1 MGTDRQSIIRGMEQ
15 EKIIAIVRGYSQDE
29 ILRLAE
35 ALLKGGIHF
44 LELTFDQKD
53 EAQRLATAEHI
64 RLLINELGADMR
76 FGAGTVT
83 TPEMVEL
90 ARQAGGRFIVSP
102 DTNEAVIRA
111 TREKELVSIPGAL
124 TPSEISS
131 AYRFGADLVKVFPAN
146 LVGPAYFKTVSAP
159 LSNIPLLAVGGVA
172 DKNIGAYLAAGAC
185 GAGVAGCLFNK
196 QLIAA
201 RDWAVITDN
210 ARRLVGAV
218 RGGEPLC
225 S

>member
-1 MGTDRQSIIRGMEQ
+1 MGTDRKSIIQEMEK
-15 EKIIAIVRGYSQDE
+15 EKIIAIVRGYSRDE
-29 ILRLAE
+29 ILHLAE
-35 ALLKGGIHF
+35 ALLKGGIQF

-64 RLLINELGADMR
+64 RLLIKELGTDMH

-83 TPEMVEL
+83 SPEMVEL
-90 ARQAGGRFIVSP
+90 TFQAGGRFIISP

-124 TPSEISS
+124 SPTEISS
-131 AYRFGADLVKVFPAN
+131 AYRFGADFVKVFPAN
-146 LVGPAYFKTVSAP
+146 FVGPAYFKAVSAP
-159 LSNIPLLAVGGVA
+159 LSNIPLLAVGGV
-172 DKNIGAYLAAGAC
+172 DDQNIGAFLAAGAC

-196 QLIAA
+196 KLIAA
-201 RDWAVITDN
+201 RDWTAITEN
-210 ARRLVGAV
+210 ARRLIGAV
-218 RGGEPLC
+218 QGGEPLC